1 MKDKVSCH
9 CPLFV
14 SADGVENLV
23 VGNPY
28 TPDVT
33 GFSSEKFS
41 GSVVQVFIFL
51 RSSMALLFRYL
62 SIWEAL
68 WLCCSNIYHLEVL
81 QLCCSDIYPSKK
93 FSSSVQVFIGSRSS
107 PALLFTY
114 LFVREVFW
122 HCCAGIYRFKKLSGS
137 VVQIFIHLRSSPAL
151 LLKYLSIWEA
161 LRLCCSNIYPSEK
174 LSYWLQ
180 ILLVNQ

>member
-62 SIWEAL
+62 TVG
-68 WLCCSNIYHLEVL
+68 EVL
-81 QLCCSDIYPSKK
+81 WLCCSDIYLSEK
-93 FSSSVQVFIGSRSS
+93 FSGSVGQVFIGLRSS
-107 PALLFTY
+107 LALLFVY
-114 LFVREVFW
+114 L
-122 HCCAGIYRFKKLSGS
+122 
-137 VVQIFIHLRSSPAL
+137 
-151 LLKYLSIWEA
+151 
-161 LRLCCSNIYPSEK
+161 
-174 LSYWLQ
+174 
-180 ILLVNQ
+180 

>member
-62 SIWEAL
+62 S
-68 WLCCSNIYHLEVL
+68 V
-81 QLCCSDIYPSKK
+81 P
-93 FSSSVQVFIGSRSS
+93 RRS
-107 PALLFTY
+107 PALLFRY
-114 LFVREVFW
+114 LSAREVLW
-122 HCCAGIYRFKKLSGS
+122 LCGS
-137 VVQIFIHLRSSPAL
+137 DI
-151 LLKYLSIWEA
+151 
-161 LRLCCSNIYPSEK
+161 
-174 LSYWLQ
+174 
-180 ILLVNQ
+180 